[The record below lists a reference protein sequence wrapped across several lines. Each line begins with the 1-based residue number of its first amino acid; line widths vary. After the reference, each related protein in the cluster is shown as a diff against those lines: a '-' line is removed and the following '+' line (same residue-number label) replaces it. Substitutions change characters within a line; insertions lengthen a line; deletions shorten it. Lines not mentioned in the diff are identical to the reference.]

1 LDSDLSSSKASE
13 TELIPGESVV
23 RRPARAL
30 VGWLSEQESANF
42 ILGRNPAPT
51 EDVSAEISLA
61 NRYAAVVAARK
72 AYEPEDPRVLD
83 GPFGDLLEEVAAR
96 AEVKAN
102 FHNMRWKPAVV
113 DLRKLLSFQKIV
125 FTDSEATYAES
136 SSVPDLMEICLP
148 SKQPG
153 PPSGAI
159 GDPDGKGFT
168 ISSLNSNLRIVGG
181 QLGDAHL
188 SPGPGLP
195 ASVRVQA
202 VTLFVSLGTSYLQ
215 VVHYRDR
222 YFLRDGYH
230 RAARLILNGITIVPC
245 IYIEVKNFEEMQVP
259 SGGFSYEVLFGE
271 RPPTLT
277 DFWDESVS
285 IEISQLAIRK
295 VIRVRG
301 EEFAVPR

>member
-1 LDSDLSSSKASE
+1 LSSPKAPE
-13 TELIPGESVV
+13 AEIIPGESVV

-30 VGWLSEQESANF
+30 VGWLSKQEGANF

-61 NRYAAVVAARK
+61 ARYAESVAARP
-72 AYEPEDPRVLD
+72 AYEPQDPRVKD
-83 GPFGDLLEEVAAR
+83 ERFDDLLEEVANR
-96 AEVKAN
+96 PEVIAN
-102 FHNMRWKPAVV
+102 FHNLAWKPAIV
-113 DLRKLLSFQKIV
+113 DLRKVLSFQKII
-125 FTDSEATYAES
+125 FTDHEGGYDDS
-136 SSVPDLMEICLP
+136 STVSNLMEVCLP
-148 SKQPG
+148 SQQPA

-159 GDPDGKGFT
+159 GDHDGKGFT

-181 QLGDAHL
+181 RLGEAHL

-202 VTLFVSLGTSYLQ
+202 VTIFVSMGTSYLQ
-215 VVHYRDR
+215 VVRYRDR

-230 RAARLILNGITIVPC
+230 RAGRLIRKGITTVPC
-245 IYIEVKNFEEMQVP
+245 IYIEASSFDEMQVP
-259 SGGFSYEVLFGE
+259 PGALSYEILYSDH
-271 RPPTLT
+271 PPTLT

-285 IEISQLAIRK
+285 MEVSQLAIRK
-295 VIRVRG
+295 VIRIRG